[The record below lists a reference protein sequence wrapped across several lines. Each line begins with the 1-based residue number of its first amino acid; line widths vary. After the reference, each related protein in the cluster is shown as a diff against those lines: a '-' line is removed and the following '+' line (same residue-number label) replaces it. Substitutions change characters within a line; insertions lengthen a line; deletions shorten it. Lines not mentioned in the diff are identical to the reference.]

1 MKIIFCGDVMPG
13 GVLPYQKEY
22 ITKEVKNYLKL
33 FDLRIGT
40 LEAAIGTDI
49 PYDETKMNGRMNI
62 VYARN
67 EDFFRV
73 KELNFD
79 IVSLANNHVFDLGE
93 EGLRNTIDILKRNNI
108 KYCGAGLNYEEA
120 SKPAV
125 IERNGKSIAILAY
138 CMYGNK
144 YLGYVELAGKDKAGV
159 NPLDIDQVV
168 TDIRKYKK
176 IYDYVVVMPHWGREY
191 QYLPMLECKDM
202 SLQMIDAGAD
212 AIIGGHA
219 HNIQPCI
226 KYKGK
231 PIYFCLA
238 NFLFPDYYMHPPR
251 PIWYPDSSYDVK
263 SISKSYCYP
272 DHIDNPT
279 TSVWRNSSRVG
290 MVVEM
295 DVNDTIKTRYRFVY
309 LSKNNILQFYSKCN
323 SILKRLKLYLMGKLI
338 KSNAYPSLKNCY
350 ESKYN
355 LPIRGWHFI
364 YRKLRLNNIFD

>member
-1 MKIIFCGDVMPG
+1 MIEYYKTVKDKYVAKVLYGNNRNAFYKDLSNLIREYNHPITVKTKIYLVMYRLKVYGIAQRIKSLLKKITMKIIFCGDVMPG

-22 ITKEVKNYLKL
+22 ITEEVKTYLKS

-40 LEAAIGTDI
+40 LETAIGTGI
-49 PYDETKMNGRMNI
+49 PYDETKMNGRMDI

-73 KELNFD
+73 TEMNFD
-79 IVSLANNHVFDLGE
+79 VVSLANNHVFDLGE
-93 EGLRNTIDILKRNNI
+93 VGLRNTIDILKKNNI
-108 KYCGAGLNYEEA
+108 KFCGAGLNYEEA
-120 SKPAV
+120 SRPAV
-125 IERNGKSIAILAY
+125 IECGDKSIAILAY

-144 YLGYVELAGKDKAGV
+144 YLGYVELAEKDKAGV
-159 NPLDIDQVV
+159 NPLNIDQAVA
-168 TDIRKYKK
+168 DIRKYKQM
-176 IYDYVVVMPHWGREY
+176 YDYVVVMPHWGREY

-231 PIYFCLA
+231 LIYYCLA

-272 DHIDNPT
+272 DHI
-279 TSVWRNSSRVG
+279 
-290 MVVEM
+290 E
-295 DVNDTIKTRYRFVY
+295 KTY
-309 LSKNNILQFYSKCN
+309 NIC
-323 SILKRLKLYLMGKLI
+323 M
-338 KSNAYPSLKNCY
+338 A
-350 ESKYN
+350 
-355 LPIRGWHFI
+355 
-364 YRKLRLNNIFD
+364 